1 MIFMNAKQ
9 ARTLLISR
17 LLNCIVQGRF
27 NTPSRLT
34 SIQGRNHQMARHR
47 QRKGLH
53 QKDATAANHGR
64 QERRFSVKVS
74 SARQD
79 WQRVK
84 QSYDLS
90 DDAVTAID
98 EIMALVG
105 LKEVKEQVLAILKY
119 VDVAKNQGVNLKK
132 QRFHVVF
139 QGNPGTG
146 RQHSLPDWGP
156 STCR

>member
-1 MIFMNAKQ
+1 
-9 ARTLLISR
+9 
-17 LLNCIVQGRF
+17 
-27 NTPSRLT
+27 
-34 SIQGRNHQMARHR
+34 MARHR
-47 QRKGLH
+47 QRKGIH
-53 QKDATAANHGR
+53 QKNVTAANRGR
-64 QERRFSVKVS
+64 QERTFSVKFS

-98 EIMALVG
+98 EMMALVG
-105 LKEVKEQVLAILKY
+105 LEEVKERVLTILKY

-139 QGNPGTG
+139 QGIQERVSKILFHTG
-146 RQHSLPDWGP
+146 DP
-156 STCR
+156 